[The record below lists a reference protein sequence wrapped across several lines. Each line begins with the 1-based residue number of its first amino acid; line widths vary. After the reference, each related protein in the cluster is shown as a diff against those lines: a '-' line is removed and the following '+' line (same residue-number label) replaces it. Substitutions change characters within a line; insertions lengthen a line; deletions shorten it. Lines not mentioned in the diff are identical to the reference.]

1 MMRRTWFLAVLAVS
15 AAALNG
21 GCHRRYIRPV
31 SDEPIAP
38 NPDRLARGSYLVNQ
52 VLACGACHTSR
63 EHGEPLIEPERTDAF
78 LGGGNIYVQKGM
90 GTLWVP
96 NISADLETG
105 IGRWKDDELLRALRD
120 GVLPDEHFMLP
131 IMPFA
136 AYQHLSDEDARAVVT
151 YVRSAPAYHQA
162 KPRQEDRLGFMP
174 KLLFRAVGVQM
185 HSPISGV
192 APPDRANRVE
202 YGHYLVRVAACSECH
217 SLTPK
222 GPRLE
227 TDPLYLAG
235 SEAPWEDPALGKVYA
250 RNLTGDAET
259 GLGRYDAA
267 AIKAAIRN
275 GTRLDGK
282 RMAPPMAVMVPH
294 YSGMT
299 EEDLDAIAAYIKA
312 LPAVKNRIPERV
324 LVEPLRGAL
333 GG

>member
-1 MMRRTWFLAVLAVS
+1 MRRTGILAVLATF
-15 AAALNG
+15 AALPQV

-31 SDEPIAP
+31 DDAPIAP
-38 NPDRLARGSYLVNQ
+38 TPQRLARGSYLVNQ
-52 VLACGACHTSR
+52 VLACGACHTGR
-63 EHGEPLIEPERTDAF
+63 EHGQPLVEPERTDAF
-78 LGGGNIYVQKGM
+78 LGGGNLYTQKGF

-96 NISADLETG
+96 NISADGDTG
-105 IGRWKDDELLRALRD
+105 IGRWKDDEVLRALRD
-120 GVLPDEHFMLP
+120 GVLPDEGFMTP

-151 YVRSAPAYHQA
+151 YLRSVPGYRQA
-162 KPRQEDRLGFMP
+162 KPRQPNRLGFMP
-174 KLLFRAVGVQM
+174 KLMFKVLGVQM
-185 HSPISGV
+185 HDPARGV
-192 APPDRANRVE
+192 AAPDRANKVE

-217 SLTPK
+217 SLTQK
-222 GPRLE
+222 GPRPE

-235 SEAPWEDPALGKVYA
+235 SDAPFEDPALGKVYA

-267 AIKAAIRN
+267 AIKDAIRG

-282 RMAPPMAVMVPH
+282 RMAAPMSVMVPH
-294 YSGMT
+294 YSGMSD
-299 EEDLDAIAAYIKA
+299 EDLDAVAAYIKS
-312 LPAVKNRIPERV
+312 LPAAKNHVPERV

>member
-1 MMRRTWFLAVLAVS
+1 MRRTGILAVLA
-15 AAALNG
+15 AFAFLPHL

-38 NPDRLARGSYLVNQ
+38 TPDRLARGSYLVNQ

-63 EHGEPLIEPERTDAF
+63 AHGEPMVEPERTDAY
-78 LGGGNIYVQKGM
+78 LGGGNLYTQKGF

-96 NISADLETG
+96 NISADVETG
-105 IGRWKDDELLRALRD
+105 IGRWKDDEVLRALRD
-120 GVLPDEHFMLP
+120 GVLPDEGFMTP

-151 YVRSAPAYHQA
+151 YLRSVPAYHQD
-162 KPRQEDRLGFMP
+162 KPRQSNRLGFMP
-174 KLLFRAVGVQM
+174 KLMFRVLGVQM
-185 HSPISGV
+185 HDPVRGV
-192 APPDRANRVE
+192 TAPDRANKID

-217 SLTPK
+217 SLTQK
-222 GPRLE
+222 GPRPE

-235 SEAPWEDPALGKVYA
+235 SEAPFEHPALGKVWA

-267 AIKAAIRN
+267 AIKEALRN

-282 RMAPPMAVMVPH
+282 RMAAPMSVMVPH
-294 YSGMT
+294 YSGMS
-299 EEDLDAIAAYIKA
+299 EEDLEAVAAYIKT
-312 LPAVKNRIPERV
+312 LPAAKNRVPERV